1 MSVGKLPASMRA
13 ARYPTSGPEAGRL
26 RVDVVERP
34 EPAAGEVLVHVAVS
48 GVNPTDWKARTNG
61 GPRTKVA
68 RPAWPWVVPHH
79 DGAGV
84 IVAVGDGVDQSRV
97 GERVWL
103 WQTQWLRPFGT
114 AADYVALPSE
124 RAVKLPDEASFDLGA
139 GLGIPAMTA
148 HYCLFNDGDLGPSDH
163 VLVHGGAGAV
173 GRAAIELAK
182 HAGAQV
188 AATVSGPEKG
198 QVAEASGADLVIDYR
213 RDDVVERVRA
223 WSPAGVAR
231 IIEVDLAGNI
241 AIDAEVVAPGGTI
254 MVYSSTQTP
263 VRPPWTLSE
272 LHARIEFMLV
282 YTIPGPAKLAAVARI
297 TAALAEGAMSPA
309 PALRFVLDE
318 TQDAQDAV
326 RTGVPGKVLV
336 DLRA

>member
-1 MSVGKLPASMRA
+1 MTLVKLPPSMRA

-26 RVDVVERP
+26 RLDVVERP
-34 EPAAGEVLVHVAVS
+34 EPGPGEVLVQVVVS
-48 GVNPTDWKARTNG
+48 GVNPTDWKARTNA
-61 GPRTKVA
+61 GPRTKV
-68 RPAWPWVVPHH
+68 PPWPWVIPHH

-84 IVAVGDGVDQSRV
+84 IVAVGDGVDRSRV

-103 WQTQWLRPFGT
+103 WQAQWSRPFGT
-114 AADYVALPSE
+114 AAEYVALPGE
-124 RAVKLPDEASFDLGA
+124 RAVILPDDASFDLGA

-148 HYCLFNDGDLGPSDH
+148 HYCLFVDGDLGPSDH

-198 QVAEASGADLVIDYR
+198 RLAEESGADLVIDYR
-213 RDDVVERVRA
+213 RDNVVERVRA
-223 WSPAGVAR
+223 WSPDGVAR
-231 IIEVDLAGNI
+231 IIEVDLASNI
-241 AIDAEVVAPGGTI
+241 AVDADVVARGGTV

-272 LHARIEFMLV
+272 VHARIEFMLV
-282 YTIPGPAKLAAVARI
+282 YTIPERAKLAAVGGI
-297 TAALAEGAMSPA
+297 GAALAEGAVSPA
-309 PALRFVLDE
+309 PALRFSLEE
-318 TQDAQDAV
+318 TQDAHEAV
-326 RTGVPGKVLV
+326 RTGALGKILIDVRV
-336 DLRA
+336 